1 MYFFPLLFTLKMSR
15 IQKGCYF
22 EVNKH
27 SGLLSGD
34 FAQTI
39 PDVTSQT
46 TATVWFFIHTLSIC
60 EVMHCD
66 RHRQFS
72 YGIRTLWFCCM
83 SKEQHCSVLV
93 FRLASNRNKSYGT
106 YEIILIYLIVRVK
119 TTWPE
124 VVGYHIKLQLLW
136 SQNGRSA
143 VLVWN
148 FWQVLLQFYDR
159 HYQSPRV
166 KRLVTFHWWLWL
178 DCRLYHRGCYSVFL
192 NCQFDHQ
199 SQRSE

>member
-1 MYFFPLLFTLKMSR
+1 MSR
-15 IQKGCYF
+15 IQKGSYF

-46 TATVWFFIHTLSIC
+46 TATVWFFIHTHTHTLFVRLCTVIGTDSFLTASEPC
-60 EVMHCD
+60 GFVVC
-66 RHRQFS
+66 RKNNTAQCCRVFS
-72 YGIRTLWFCCM
+72 
-83 SKEQHCSVLV
+83 
-93 FRLASNRNKSYGT
+93 LAANRNKSYGT

-136 SQNGRSA
+136 LQNGRSA

-166 KRLVTFHWWLWL
+166 KKLVTMTGL
-178 DCRLYHRGCYSVFL
+178 STI
-192 NCQFDHQ
+192 
-199 SQRSE
+199 SQRMLFRVSELSVWPPITKIRIVKKIS

>member
-1 MYFFPLLFTLKMSR
+1 MRSTNTLDCCLGILHKLYRMSPLKQQQQS
-15 IQKGCYF
+15 
-22 EVNKH
+22 
-27 SGLLSGD
+27 D
-34 FAQTI
+34 FLYT
-39 PDVTSQT
+39 
-46 TATVWFFIHTLSIC
+46 HTIC

-66 RHRQFS
+66 QHRQFS

-143 VLVWN
+143 VLV
-148 FWQVLLQFYDR
+148 
-159 HYQSPRV
+159 
-166 KRLVTFHWWLWL
+166 
-178 DCRLYHRGCYSVFL
+178 
-192 NCQFDHQ
+192 
-199 SQRSE
+199 